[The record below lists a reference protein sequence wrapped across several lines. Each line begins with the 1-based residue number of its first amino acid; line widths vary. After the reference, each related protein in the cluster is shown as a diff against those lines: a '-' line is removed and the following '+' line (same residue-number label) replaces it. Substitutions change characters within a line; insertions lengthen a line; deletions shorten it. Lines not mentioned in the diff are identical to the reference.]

1 MLVSI
6 HIMNNQRI
14 DMGAT
19 EKWQP
24 CEVFVVKC
32 AFHRNFLFWGCS
44 ILPGARLVLGTRT
57 GGGPGK
63 GRGCRARGS
72 CYFTATLSG
81 VMRESSVS

>member
-44 ILPGARLVLGTRT
+44 ILPGAMLVLGTRT
-57 GGGPGK
+57 GGGLA
-63 GRGCRARGS
+63 RA
-72 CYFTATLSG
+72 ADVVHAALAILLQH
-81 VMRESSVS
+81 